1 MSLTLSPTLRTS
13 RTVTLFAVAVG
24 ALTAAAPA
32 AHGATYRSCDGE
44 AVVVAVRSTTCL
56 EGGRVY
62 RSYLTSCVAKP
73 GGTKRLTCRVRNFK
87 CVFKAQSSAPKAI
100 SKTEDVVGFTTCSR
114 DKRRVVFGV
123 TRTVVVP

>member
-1 MSLTLSPTLRTS
+1 MSPARSPAPRTS
-13 RTVTLFAVAVG
+13 RTLALVAVALG
-24 ALTAAAPA
+24 GLTATAPA

-62 RSYLTSCVAKP
+62 RSYLKSCVAKP
-73 GGTKRLTCRVRNFK
+73 GGTQRLTCRVRSFK
-87 CVFKAQSSAPKAI
+87 CVFKAQTSAPEAV
-100 SKTEDVVGFTTCSR
+100 SKTEDVVGITTCSR
-114 DKRRVVFGV
+114 DKRRVVFAV

>member
-1 MSLTLSPTLRTS
+1 MSASLRTS
-13 RTVTLFAVAVG
+13 RTVALVAVAVG
-24 ALTAAAPA
+24 ALTAVAPA

-62 RSYLTSCVAKP
+62 RSYLKACVAKP
-73 GGTKRLTCRVRNFK
+73 GDTKRLTCRVRSFK
-87 CVFKAQSSAPKAI
+87 CVFKAQSSVPKAI

-114 DKRRVVFGV
+114 DKRRVVFAV
-123 TRTVVVP
+123 TRTIAIP